1 MSTITK
7 RIRDAKSIHFTTME
21 SKIIKTNV
29 FVISPLGFE
38 SPALLVGIKT
48 DKRCLGNQRAEI
60 VDTFGRKRNTPIRNL
75 KFV

>member
-1 MSTITK
+1 
-7 RIRDAKSIHFTTME
+7 ME